1 MKVKMC
7 GLRRQEDIIFAN
19 QVKPDYVGFVFAESK
34 RKVTPETAIELCR
47 QLTPE
52 IQTVGVFVNE
62 EPEKLAQIAEAV
74 PLDVIQ
80 LHGDEEQE
88 YIKRLQKLTN
98 RQIWKAVRV
107 QSKKDIA
114 TAGEFGADQIL
125 LDCFCKDAY
134 GGTGKVIDMSLIENQ
149 EPVTSYFLAGGLTT
163 ENLEE
168 MIKKINPYGIDISSG
183 IETDGHK
190 DLEKMIEVINICRR
204 NL

>member
-34 RKVTPETAIELCR
+34 RKVTTETAMELRR

-62 EPEKLAQIAEAV
+62 KPEKLAQIAEAI

-125 LDCFCKDAY
+125 LDCFSKDVY

>member
-7 GLRRQEDIIFAN
+7 GLHRQEDIIFAN

-34 RKVTPETAIELCR
+34 RRVTPETAMELRR

-62 EPEKLAQIAEAV
+62 EPEKLAQIAEAI

-107 QSKKDIA
+107 QSRKILQQPGSLEQIRFYWIA
-114 TAGEFGADQIL
+114 L
-125 LDCFCKDAY
+125 VK
-134 GGTGKVIDMSLIENQ
+134 M
-149 EPVTSYFLAGGLTT
+149 PT
-163 ENLEE
+163 EG
-168 MIKKINPYGIDISSG
+168 P
-183 IETDGHK
+183 
-190 DLEKMIEVINICRR
+190 EK
-204 NL
+204 